1 MRLLYILGRNDS
13 LHCYNGVQAQDSFC
27 EYTSNRKITTLVPSL
42 CFSFFPFVPIWI
54 LIYSSIIFYFF
65 IFCFHSGLSAGC
77 SHQQMIATFTPED
90 HLIRRQGKKKMQAV
104 NELPSFPSVKGVYKL
119 DPFVRAL
126 LCSLSLLLPPCLLLP
141 PLSLLILAPSPPSRP
156 SSCSSIFSLY
166 LPASRSSSSVAG
178 AALSGFG
185 SEQHLLSARFM
196 FRISHLMR
204 TKEINWWFKPN
215 ETSVKLT
222 GLINWN
228 K

>member
-1 MRLLYILGRNDS
+1 MTACTAIMECRHKIAFVSTLPIEKLLPWFPVCAFHFFPLFRFEFWFIL
-13 LHCYNGVQAQDSFC
+13 L
-27 EYTSNRKITTLVPSL
+27 
-42 CFSFFPFVPIWI
+42 SFF
-54 LIYSSIIFYFF
+54 LFF
-65 IFCFHSGLSAGC
+65 LFSAFIQGWVLAA
-77 SHQQMIATFTPED
+77 ATNRWLQPLLLRTTWSAD
-90 HLIRRQGKKKMQAV
+90 RGKKNPQAV
-104 NELPSFPSVKGVYKL
+104 NELPSFRSVKGVYKL

>member
-1 MRLLYILGRNDS
+1 MLFI
-13 LHCYNGVQAQDSFC
+13 F
-27 EYTSNRKITTLVPSL
+27 SL
-42 CFSFFPFVPIWI
+42 CSHLNFDLFFYHF
-54 LIYSSIIFYFF
+54 LFFYFL
-65 IFCFHSGLSAGC
+65 LSFRAECWLQPPTDDCNLYSWGPLDP
-77 SHQQMIATFTPED
+77 QTGE
-90 HLIRRQGKKKMQAV
+90 KKKMQAV